1 MDPSVVDSLDPDTL
15 RTVLPGFLSRFYA
28 SDAVRSANR
37 QRMEAL
43 VQGWTEPQAAA
54 LLTTLKRDTSR
65 FQHYPADPA
74 GRALSR
80 CWTRDAITSHTLHGL
95 EHLQQAAASHPTVV
109 LCNHLS
115 YVDAS
120 ATDAIL
126 AWNGL
131 DALANRLTFA
141 AGPKVF
147 QHLFRKVAATCLNTI
162 LVPQST
168 ALSHTDRLSQRELAM
183 RAVQSMKAAR
193 NALHEGSILWIY
205 PEGTRSRTG
214 RMGGFIKGVH
224 RYLTLVPDT
233 HIVPAFICGTE
244 RVMSVDHDEAV
255 HPGPVALS
263 FLPSIPVQEGG
274 DGRDL
279 LLQTRRLLSSQIP
292 MDYRPLSESDDWI

>member
-28 SDAVRSANR
+28 SDTIRSANR
-37 QRMEAL
+37 ERMEAL
-43 VQGWTEPQAAA
+43 VHQWTDPQVAE
-54 LLTTLKRDTSR
+54 LLTSLKRDTSR
-65 FQHYPADPA
+65 FQRYAADPA
-74 GRALSR
+74 GRELSR
-80 CWTRDAITSHTLHGL
+80 CWTRDAIASHTLHGI
-95 EHLQQAAASHPTVV
+95 EHLQQAAESHPTVV

-131 DALANRLTFA
+131 DTLANRLTFA

-168 ALSHTDRLSQRELAM
+168 ALSHTDRLSQRELAL
-183 RAVQSMKAAR
+183 RAVQSMKSAR
-193 NALHEGSILWIY
+193 NALQEGSILWIY

-214 RMGGFIKGVH
+214 RMGSFIKGVH

-233 HIVPAFICGTE
+233 QVIPAFICGTE
-244 RVMSVDHDEAV
+244 RLMSVDHDEAV
-255 HPGPVALS
+255 HPGPVALT
-263 FLPSIPVQEGG
+263 FLPGIDVQEGN
-274 DGRDL
+274 DGREF
-279 LLQTRRLLSSQIP
+279 LLQARRRITSAIPEEYRSLSQSN
-292 MDYRPLSESDDWI
+292 DWV